1 MNWETENS
9 MKQAIT
15 ITILLLYL
23 SPLLAQPYRVQV
35 AAFIEKVPF
44 EYFTRAN
51 LTGVYML
58 SDQNDIY
65 RYYIGEFDNKD
76 EAMQVMIK
84 AINVGFKNAQIIDI
98 EEQRKL
104 CGVPCP
110 HITPTTTYYDESS
123 EFLRVRNIF
132 FDFAKST
139 LTREATIELDDLY
152 LLLKENPTFEIQL
165 SGYTD
170 SKGSAETN
178 VALSKRRARSARN
191 YLVHK
196 GLKSIKIHCKVFGE
210 SNPFAENKDANGRDN
225 PQGRKYNRRVVLTI
239 FDPEK
244 GQIVNRY
251 N

>member
-1 MNWETENS
+1 
-9 MKQAIT
+9 
-15 ITILLLYL
+15 LYFL
-23 SPLLAQPYRVQV
+23 PLLAQPYRVQV

-44 EYFTRAN
+44 EYFTRVD

-65 RYYIGEFDNKD
+65 RYYIGEFENRDD
-76 EAMQVMIK
+76 AMQVMIK

-104 CGVPCP
+104 CGAPCP

-123 EFLRVRNIF
+123 EFLRVKNIF
-132 FDFAKST
+132 FDFAK
-139 LTREATIELDDLY
+139 ATISQQAKLELDDLY
-152 LLLKENPTFEIQL
+152 ILLKENPTFEIQL

-170 SKGSAETN
+170 SKGSAKTN
-178 VALSKRRARSARN
+178 VALSKRRARNARN

-196 GLKSIKIHCKVFGE
+196 GIKSTRMHCKVFGE
-210 SNPFAENKDANGRDN
+210 SNPFASNKDTSGRDD
-225 PQGRKYNRRVVLTI
+225 PQGRKYNRRVVLSI
-239 FDPEK
+239 FDPTQ
-244 GQIVNRY
+244 GQIVNEY

>member
-1 MNWETENS
+1 
-9 MKQAIT
+9 MKQT
-15 ITILLLYL
+15 ITTSILLLYFL
-23 SPLLAQPYRVQV
+23 PLLAQPYRVQV

-44 EYFTRAN
+44 EYFTRAD

-65 RYYIGEFDNKD
+65 RYYIGEFENKD

-104 CGVPCP
+104 CGTPCP
-110 HITPTTTYYDESS
+110 YISSSTTYYDESS

-139 LTREATIELDDLY
+139 ISREARIELDDLY
-152 LLLKENPTFEIQL
+152 ILLKENPTFEIQL

-170 SKGSAETN
+170 SKGSAKAN
-178 VALSKRRARSARN
+178 VELSKRRARNAKS
-191 YLVHK
+191 YLVNK
-196 GLKSIKIHCKVFGE
+196 GVKATRMHCKVFGE
-210 SNPFAENKDANGRDN
+210 SSPFAENKDASGRDN
-225 PQGRKYNRRVVLTI
+225 PEGRKYNRRVVLTI
-239 FDPEK
+239 FDPKK
-244 GQIVNRY
+244 GQIINRY

>member
-1 MNWETENS
+1 

-15 ITILLLYL
+15 IVTLLLYL

-35 AAFIEKVPF
+35 AAYIEKVPF
-44 EYFTRAN
+44 TYFTRAD

-58 SDQNDIY
+58 TDQNDIY

-104 CGVPCP
+104 CGAPCP

-132 FDFAKST
+132 FDFAKATIS
-139 LTREATIELDDLY
+139 REARLELDDLY
-152 LLLKENPTFEIQL
+152 ILLKENPNFEIQL

-170 SKGSAETN
+170 SKGSARTN
-178 VALSKRRARSARN
+178 VELSKRRARNAKN
-191 YLVHK
+191 YLVNK
-196 GLKSIKIHCKVFGE
+196 GIKASRMHCKVFGE
-210 SNPFAENKDANGRDN
+210 SNPFAENSDASGRDN
-225 PQGRKYNRRVVLTI
+225 PQGRKYNRRVVLSI
-239 FDPEK
+239 FDPKK
-244 GQIVNRY
+244 GKIINRY